1 MSTSSIIQ
9 NTWQTTTPSSVIPQN
24 NTPGQT
30 AASPAVVEA
39 ASTNMNHTAVS
50 SIVSLPNTSNV
61 TVSFL
66 PMKENPKRKLLKE
79 IKKAKTCA
87 YKSSKF
93 RDTRHLKRLETKQQ
107 KPVKIPPDPPSPTTE
122 RLLKELSSAEYSM
135 LEDVCEGQRMME
147 EMNLPTGMTVDD
159 SRRVAKRT
167 KNESAETD
175 KSAVTDKVY
184 LQEIRST
191 KKNELT

>member
-30 AASPAVVEA
+30 AASPAAVEA

-50 SIVSLPNTSNV
+50 SIVSLPNTNV

-122 RLLKELSSAEYSM
+122 RLLNELSSAEYSM

-147 EMNLPTGMTVDD
+147 EMNLPTEMTVDD

-175 KSAVTDKVY
+175 KSAVTDKV
-184 LQEIRST
+184 
-191 KKNELT
+191 